1 MVQELFQKKV
11 HLSTVCRSLRTIG
24 MRAVVKKKKPLLTF
38 RHRKRRLDF
47 ARKYENYTIDDWKR
61 VIWSDETKVN
71 RFQSDGLR
79 YTWKS
84 GRNYEGTISDTEICP
99 TVKFGGGSVMMWG
112 CMSARGTG
120 GFCRIYGSMDA
131 DLYVDILRGELMQT
145 LKAHKLDVHEIIF
158 QQDNDPKH
166 TSKKATAALEDLGL
180 EVLDWPPQSPDLNPI
195 EELWRVLKLRL
206 GNYKTMPAG
215 VEELW
220 ERIQKEWQEI
230 PTSLVV
236 TLIESM
242 PARIRAVIR
251 AKGGSHQILTPSCG
265 CDRLLVELS
274 GNKSRLGE

>member
-1 MVQELFQKKV
+1 
-11 HLSTVCRSLRTIG
+11 
-24 MRAVVKKKKPLLTF
+24 
-38 RHRKRRLDF
+38 
-47 ARKYENYTIDDWKR
+47 
-61 VIWSDETKVN
+61 
-71 RFQSDGLR
+71 
-79 YTWKS
+79 
-84 GRNYEGTISDTEICP
+84 
-99 TVKFGGGSVMMWG
+99 
-112 CMSARGTG
+112 
-120 GFCRIYGSMDA
+120 
-131 DLYVDILRGELMQT
+131 MQT

-251 AKGGSHQILTPSCG
+251 AKGGHT
-265 CDRLLVELS
+265 
-274 GNKSRLGE
+274 KY